1 MKVKFESVGTIVVRA
16 AALQALRGYRQRPRA
31 AERGGVLAG
40 YRSGRRWVITHV
52 SPPSARSLGGLFWV
66 RRDRRDAQR
75 FINRVFTETN
85 GTVNYLGEW
94 HTHPE
99 AKPTPSACDRKMLSD
114 LLTISRLEIAFLV
127 GVIVGDTGQL
137 QWWCQTTA
145 GDFEQAKVESPANW
159 L

>member
-1 MKVKFESVGTIVVRA
+1 MKVKFKSVGLIVVGA

-40 YRSGRRWVITHV
+40 YRSGRHWVITHV

-75 FINRVFTETN
+75 FINRVFAETN
-85 GTVNYLGEW
+85 GAVNYLGEW

-99 AKPTPSACDRKMLSD
+99 ARPTPSACDRKMLCD
-114 LLTISRLEIAFLV
+114 LLASSRLEIDFLL
-127 GVIVGDTGQL
+127 GAIVGETGRL
-137 QWWCQTTA
+137 QWWCQTAA
-145 GDFEQAKVESPANW
+145 GDFEQALSEAM
-159 L
+159 